1 MSSVPLPSQTHYSN
15 KAKWT
20 QGNCGQTG
28 GASPALLCRPKTH
41 VSPRGSSGSRQ
52 RRARSRTCSC
62 HQGAIGVTPPG
73 PVRVESCVR
82 RGNNKPHAYLPL
94 PHGRARR
101 QRETYGKNLQTD
113 RPSGTSG
120 CLQPP
125 GQRPQLPR
133 GNWTL
138 AAANVTLVNGDAA
151 AVSIT
156 VHQRILSPASLVGT
170 HAATSDHFP
179 HAAPIRRNVF
189 HPRQPFRPR
198 PGLSS
203 GRPARTRRAG
213 HSRGPPSSRGFGAAE
228 GRNLGVGFVVV
239 VLLLLRF
246 SVMSSPSP

>member
-1 MSSVPLPSQTHYSN
+1 MSPKNTRLPAGEQRLQT
-15 KAKWT
+15 A
-20 QGNCGQTG
+20 
-28 GASPALLCRPKTH
+28 
-41 VSPRGSSGSRQ
+41 
-52 RRARSRTCSC
+52 ARTLPDLQC
-62 HQGAIGVTPPG
+62 HRGAIGVTPPG

-151 AVSIT
+151 AMSIT
-156 VHQRILSPASLVGT
+156 VHQRILSPASLVRT

-239 VLLLLRF
+239 VVLLLRF